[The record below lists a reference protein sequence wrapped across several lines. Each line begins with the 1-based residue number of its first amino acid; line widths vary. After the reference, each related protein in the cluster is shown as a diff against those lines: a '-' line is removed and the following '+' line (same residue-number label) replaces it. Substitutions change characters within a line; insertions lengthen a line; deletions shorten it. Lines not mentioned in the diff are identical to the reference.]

1 MLAVLSKIEHD
12 LEDCSSDLSSKYDDA
27 REQINNLGNDWEEFA
42 NAFAAAEEYRL
53 MSNAYVEEVSQTIA
67 YSMFRGSKASQ
78 SNIGLSYKLETY
90 LVSADNKFLHPNA
103 IRYMLIK
110 ILDLMKKQ
118 KESVDKDRDDNRQ
131 YFETFVQRSMFN
143 EKILTVY
150 REYGERNGKCHA
162 I

>member
-67 YSMFRGSKASQ
+67 YSMFRGSKSISEQHWPELQA
-78 SNIGLSYKLETY
+78 
-90 LVSADNKFLHPNA
+90 
-103 IRYMLIK
+103 
-110 ILDLMKKQ
+110 
-118 KESVDKDRDDNRQ
+118 RD
-131 YFETFVQRSMFN
+131 
-143 EKILTVY
+143 IP
-150 REYGERNGKCHA
+150 GKCRQQVPAPQRDSLHA
-162 I
+162 HQDS